1 MVTLHKMSWRLQNV
15 SGTPQKMQHDPC
27 RAGTVPRDGCSTA
40 SPSTMPAVNA
50 VLGTPR
56 DQRRCAALGQV
67 PTLQNVKNCHV
78 IEDDVN
84 GKFSFPPPVL
94 TGCSELTES
103 SNPTVGMG
111 TGAVCR
117 LRTPRFAEPVGS
129 VHAAPVLGQ
138 ESALN
143 VENNTERPG
152 RYPAPE
158 SPLC

>member
-1 MVTLHKMSWRLQNV
+1 MCPGPRRKCSMILQGWDRPAGRLLNSQPIDHA
-15 SGTPQKMQHDPC
+15 SRERCT
-27 RAGTVPRDGCSTA
+27 RD
-40 SPSTMPAVNA
+40 
-50 VLGTPR
+50 TPR
-56 DQRRCAALGQV
+56 PAAVCCARPGPNTAK
-67 PTLQNVKNCHV
+67 NVKNCHV
-78 IEDDVN
+78 REDDVN
-84 GKFSFPPPVL
+84 GNFSFPPPVL